1 MAVDDVVADYAID
14 ADSAVRMIVVV
25 VVVVVV
31 DADVAAAMHA
41 NWRYSWVARAH
52 TVPFR
57 GWEERR
63 NKLF

>member
-1 MAVDDVVADYAID
+1 MAVDDAVADNAID
-14 ADSAVRMIVVV
+14 ADSAVRMTIVVVDVVV
-25 VVVVVV
+25 VV
-31 DADVAAAMHA
+31 DVAAAMHA

>member
-1 MAVDDVVADYAID
+1 MAVDDAVADNAID

-25 VVVVVV
+25 VVV
-31 DADVAAAMHA
+31 DVAAAMHA